1 MGLTV
6 RSASHAL
13 TLEQVVERLALHELV
28 EGVVLVGSQA
38 RDAITPWSD
47 YDILLVLR
55 SMPAPLAVAYAW
67 VGGRMADVIFVDV
80 EAIRRIGREGVPI
93 PVEGPDSSL
102 ARWLKAGHVV
112 FDRGEIRQARQ
123 AILSRDRSEPAG
135 FAAKYTAWFSI
146 NYNLNH
152 NKRMLATEDPVYLL
166 AVDLRLL
173 YSVFDVLTGYF
184 RFRDIPWR
192 GEKEAIR
199 FLAVHDADFLDV
211 LRACL
216 AETERT
222 RKVALYEQ
230 LAGRTVEPMEDLWP
244 AESTA
249 VQFDPGASL
258 TPETVR
264 RGLQFWEELIGQQP
278 AGESSD
284 TPAGY

>member
-13 TLEQVVERLALHELV
+13 TLEQVVERLALHKLV
-28 EGVVLVGSQA
+28 EGVVLVGSQV

-47 YDILLVLR
+47 YDILLVLETP
-55 SMPAPLAVAYAW
+55 SPVHVAYTSI
-67 VGGRMADVIFVDV
+67 GGRMADVIFVDV
-80 EAIRRIGREGVPI
+80 EAIRRIGRERVPI
-93 PVEGPDSSL
+93 PVDGPDGSL
-102 ARWLKAGHVV
+102 AHWLEAGQVV
-112 FDRGEIRQARQ
+112 FDRGGDIGQARQ
-123 AILSRDRSEPAG
+123 AILSRDLSEPAG
-135 FAAKYTAWFSI
+135 FAAKYTAWFGI

-152 NKRMLATEDPVYLL
+152 NKRMLAAEDPVYLL

-199 FLAVHDADFLDV
+199 FLAVHDADFLAV

-216 AETERT
+216 VETERS
-222 RKVALYEQ
+222 RKVVLYEQ
-230 LAGRTVEPMEDLWP
+230 LAGRAVEPMEGLWP

-249 VQFDPGASL
+249 VQFDPGAFV

-264 RGLQFWEELIGQQP
+264 RGLQLWEEMIGQQP